1 MKNIQKRYVFLK
13 KYFFLNFIKKGCGK
27 MRIQKSINTKE
38 IGERVKQLRKSRG
51 ITQDELGIVLGDKT
65 SGKPLSRGQIS
76 NLETGKRNFN
86 IHHIKAL
93 ADFFK
98 VSIETLGFES
108 NEIETVDLL
117 ERARLIFENDNVPM
131 DEKQD
136 LYESIMKLYLSAKDQ
151 SRL

>member
-1 MKNIQKRYVFLK
+1 MEIQKTV
-13 KYFFLNFIKKGCGK
+13 
-27 MRIQKSINTKE
+27 NTKE
-38 IGERVKQLRKSRG
+38 IGDRVRHLRKSRG
-51 ITQDELGIVLGDKT
+51 ITQDELGVVLGDKT

-86 IHHIKAL
+86 IHQIKAL

-108 NEIETVDLL
+108 EEIETVDLL
-117 ERARLIFENDNVPM
+117 ERAKLIFENNNVPM

-136 LYESIMKLYLSAKDQ
+136 LYESIMKLYLSAKEQ
-151 SRL
+151 CK